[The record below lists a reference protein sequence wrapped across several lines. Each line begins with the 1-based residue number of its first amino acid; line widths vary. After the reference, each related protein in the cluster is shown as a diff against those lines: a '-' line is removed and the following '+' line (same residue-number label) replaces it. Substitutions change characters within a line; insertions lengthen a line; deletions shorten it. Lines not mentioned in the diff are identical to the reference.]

1 MREKSEK
8 PGNFRTK
15 IKSFDELLQIVSPHP
30 RTKSVVLCHGS
41 FDIVH
46 PGHLRH
52 LMYAKERGDILVAC
66 LVSDEHIS
74 KSKLRPSIPEDVRA
88 INLAALEFVDYVV
101 IDKNESPLDVLR
113 KLRPDFF
120 AKGFDYF
127 EGGLPGKAKEE
138 VAIVESYGGEVLFT
152 PGEAESSSI
161 AIPESF
167 SPRLGAAKLVLLM
180 DSEGISFQD
189 LYEAIE
195 KFRDVRV
202 HVIGDTIVDSY
213 SYCRM
218 QGGVSKTPTMSVQ
231 FEREINFA
239 GGAAIVS
246 RHMRQA
252 GAQVVFST
260 VLGDDPLKSFVLKEL
275 QESEVVSKAVVD
287 RTRPT
292 IQKSTFIANG
302 YHLLRVG
309 KVDNRIISNKIRDEL
324 LEAIRSTPADIVV
337 FSDFRHGIFNRSTI
351 PLFLDAVPKD
361 ALKVADSQVASRWG
375 NILEFQG
382 CDLITP
388 NEKEVRFALGD
399 QDSVVRPLA
408 RELYTRAN
416 CKCLIMTMGDR
427 GILTYRGGEDKREFF
442 IVDSFA
448 DHVVDAV
455 GAGDAL
461 LSYSSLAF
469 YVTRSEVIASILGSI
484 AAAVACEREGNIP
497 VTPEDVM
504 GKLASIEKMTEVSRT
519 SIDKTVVR

>member
-1 MREKSEK
+1 MREKPQK
-8 PGNFRTK
+8 PTHFSSK
-15 IKSFDELLQIVSPHP
+15 IKPLDELLSIVTPHP
-30 RTKSVVLCHGS
+30 RAKRVVLCHGS

-66 LVSDEHIS
+66 LVCDEHIG
-74 KSKLRPSIPEDVRA
+74 KSKLRPSIPEDIRA

-101 IDKNESPLDVLR
+101 VDRNDSPLEILR

-127 EGGLPGKAKEE
+127 EGGIPGKAKEE
-138 VAIVESYGGEVLFT
+138 IAIVESYGGEVLFT
-152 PGEAESSSI
+152 PGEAESSSLG
-161 AIPESF
+161 IPESF
-167 SPRLGAAKLVLLM
+167 SPKLGAAKLLLLM
-180 DSEGISFQD
+180 DSEGIGFQD
-189 LYEAIE
+189 LYDAIK
-195 KFRDVRV
+195 KFADVKV
-202 HVIGDTIVDSY
+202 HVVGDTIVDSY

-231 FEREINFA
+231 FEREVNFA

-246 RHMRQA
+246 RHMKQA
-252 GAQVVFST
+252 GAQVIFST
-260 VLGDDPLKSFVLKEL
+260 VLGDDPLKSFVIKEL
-275 QESEVVSKAVVD
+275 QESEVVNNAVID

-292 IQKSTFIANG
+292 IQKSTFIASG

-324 LEAIRSTPADIVV
+324 LEAVRSTPADIVV
-337 FSDFRHGIFNRSTI
+337 FSDFRHGIFNRTTI
-351 PLFLDAVPKD
+351 PLFLEAVPKN
-361 ALKVADSQVASRWG
+361 ALKIADSQVASRWG

-416 CKCLIMTMGDR
+416 CKCLIMTMGER
-427 GILTYRGGEDKREFF
+427 GILTYRGAADRQEFF

-469 YVTRSEVIASILGSI
+469 YVTGSEAIASILGSI

-504 GKLASIEKMTEVSRT
+504 GKLASIEKMTEGSRT
-519 SIDKTVVR
+519 SIDRTVVR